1 MNPYDNAR
9 RQTDWAT
16 AVRRVG
22 LHAQRAGAN
31 WHGRQ
36 LCPRSPLVT
45 GVPSSHHGSDE
56 QMLAPRTRRS
66 PCDLRPAAA
75 GGAGGWESDGLRP
88 QRRQGGNV
96 AKVCLAAITAGA
108 GTASV
113 LLSTGTGSSAPA
125 SPRPSE
131 GRFNL
136 LFFGQRP
143 AFFGQ
148 PFG

>member
-22 LHAQRAGAN
+22 RHAERAGAN

-75 GGAGGWESDGLRP
+75 GGAGGWESLHFLDNHSGDMMQERE
-88 QRRQGGNV
+88 RKR
-96 AKVCLAAITAGA
+96 
-108 GTASV
+108 
-113 LLSTGTGSSAPA
+113 A
-125 SPRPSE
+125 SPSAISGKRRVKSLP
-131 GRFNL
+131 GRL
-136 LFFGQRP
+136 
-143 AFFGQ
+143 
-148 PFG
+148 